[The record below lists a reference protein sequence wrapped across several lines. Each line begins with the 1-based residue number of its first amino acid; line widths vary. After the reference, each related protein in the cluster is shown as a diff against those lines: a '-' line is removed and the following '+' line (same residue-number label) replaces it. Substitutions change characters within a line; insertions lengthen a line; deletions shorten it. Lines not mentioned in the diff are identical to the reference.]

1 MGGKNKYKVNKN
13 TNLTTRKRLLLDHI
27 VRTNETN
34 VASAWSNIEASKSFL
49 NSIKVQLKSSK
60 IANEGIAAEYERGSR
75 TTLDVI
81 QSNSILLNSE
91 INLANFK
98 RNYFLFK

>member
-1 MGGKNKYKVNKN
+1 M
-13 TNLTTRKRLLLDHI
+13 LDDA

-34 VASAWSNIEASKSFL
+34 VASAWSSLESSESFL
-49 NSIKVQLKSSK
+49 NSVKVQVSAAK

-81 QSNSILLNSE
+81 QSNSLLLSAQLSLVSSERDYLMAQYNLLKVVGLLNSDY
-91 INLANFK
+91 LK
-98 RNYFLFK
+98 LQ